1 MDEDSL
7 PEMSVEISAA
17 EMLRIRDRVRRS
29 LVTEFHELN
38 IAMRARRKVGDIQ
51 AVRQLQLEI
60 HRIVT
65 MIHSL
70 ENPMDE
76 DRGPDSDP

>member
-1 MDEDSL
+1 MDENSV
-7 PEMSVEISAA
+7 PEISVEISAA

-38 IAMRARRKVGDIQ
+38 ISMRARRKVGDIH
-51 AVRQLQLEI
+51 AVRRLQLEI

-70 ENPMDE
+70 DNPMDE
-76 DRGPDSDP
+76 DHGPDSER

>member
-1 MDEDSL
+1 MDEESA
-7 PEMSVEISAA
+7 PEVNVEISAA

-29 LVTEFHELN
+29 LVNEFHEAN
-38 IAMRARRKVGDIQ
+38 IALRARRKVGDVES
-51 AVRQLQLEI
+51 VRRLQLEI

-76 DRGPDSDP
+76 DSDPDSDL